1 MKVEIKNKSKTYKR
15 LKTKITNKKIR
26 INIQIF
32 PTKRGLLSWDFKCQ
46 TQISRKKREK
56 RDKQKKK
63 ECQRQSRW
71 NLATCVISLKRW
83 CQNDLNAI
91 VEGGCHA
98 LMCGTTFF

>member
-63 ECQRQSRW
+63 SVSD
-71 NLATCVISLKRW
+71 NLDEIWPHVLS
-83 CQNDLNAI
+83 
-91 VEGGCHA
+91 H
-98 LMCGTTFF
+98 

>member
-46 TQISRKKREK
+46 KQISRKKREK

-63 ECQRQSRW
+63 SVSD
-71 NLATCVISLKRW
+71 NLDEIWPHVSS
-83 CQNDLNAI
+83 
-91 VEGGCHA
+91 H
-98 LMCGTTFF
+98 

>member
-15 LKTKITNKKIR
+15 LKTKITNKKIM

-32 PTKRGLLSWDFKCQ
+32 PTKRGLISWDFKCQ

-63 ECQRQSRW
+63 SVSD
-71 NLATCVISLKRW
+71 NLDEIWPHVLS
-83 CQNDLNAI
+83 
-91 VEGGCHA
+91 H
-98 LMCGTTFF
+98 

>member
-63 ECQRQSRW
+63 SVRD
-71 NLATCVISLKRW
+71 NLDEIWPHVSS
-83 CQNDLNAI
+83 
-91 VEGGCHA
+91 H
-98 LMCGTTFF
+98 

>member
-46 TQISRKKREK
+46 TQISRKNREK

-63 ECQRQSRW
+63 SVSD
-71 NLATCVISLKRW
+71 NLDEIWPHVSS
-83 CQNDLNAI
+83 
-91 VEGGCHA
+91 H
-98 LMCGTTFF
+98 

>member
-56 RDKQKKK
+56 RDKQKEK
-63 ECQRQSRW
+63 SVSD
-71 NLATCVISLKRW
+71 NLDEIWPHVSS
-83 CQNDLNAI
+83 
-91 VEGGCHA
+91 H
-98 LMCGTTFF
+98 